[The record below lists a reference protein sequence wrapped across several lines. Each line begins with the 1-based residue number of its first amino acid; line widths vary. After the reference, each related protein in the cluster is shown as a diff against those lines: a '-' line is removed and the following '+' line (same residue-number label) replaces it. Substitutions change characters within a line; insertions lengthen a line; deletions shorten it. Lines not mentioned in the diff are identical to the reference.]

1 MSPRSREAIM
11 SSVQRTTRREFLEA
25 GASGVA
31 GAALLSACGQP
42 QRPARSDAPQA
53 PLVRRQLGRTGL
65 MLPIVSVGSA
75 YEPSL
80 VGAAL
85 DAGLAFVFTS
95 VSYAEQNHER
105 MLSRVFRGRPRDSFL
120 VGSGPDLP
128 GYRFNA
134 DGLSEDLGTN
144 TDPSSIAP
152 FLDGSLQRL
161 GVDHLDVYLLGSIN
175 QPATVLHEPYMKAFE
190 QFKRAGKI
198 RFAGIATHRNE
209 PAVLRAAAKSGFW
222 DVVVTAFNF
231 RQTHREEVR
240 AAIHEA
246 AEAGLGI
253 IAMKTQAGVYWDALR
268 LRKINMKA
276 ALRWV
281 LQDEHVHSSI
291 PAFSNFDEFEE
302 DLAVARDPALRPEE
316 ERDLRL
322 GEAAGLTGLYC
333 QQCAACVPQCP
344 KHTDVPALMRAHM
357 YMAGHE
363 RPAHALHVLRGWT
376 SADIPCPGCESCGVR
391 CALAFDV
398 RERAVSVARLLAAR
412 PIGI

>member
-281 LQDEHVHSSI
+281 LRDEHVHSSI